1 MADACGGSPVSSVVS
16 YGRGVFAPAAL
27 LSLEKVRFWM
37 LPLWCRLVVT
47 LFTSHTCRDSQT
59 ACETDRFRVH
69 LFSHA
74 HYYYSRFLLSFYLV
88 GHDPTVTHT
97 ARAPDLAQSEA
108 HRTARRIAT
117 ALRFRAD
124 ETNGST
130 QTDDTNAPTLG
141 GL

>member
-1 MADACGGSPVSSVVS
+1 MSSVVS

-59 ACETDRFRVH
+59 ACDTDHFRVH

-97 ARAPDLAQSEA
+97 ARAPELAQSEA